1 MKRRFLVLPTLL
13 LATAW
18 GWRWAG
24 LGALRRARSA
34 QPGLGLIFEGGPH
47 PQVTPRLLDVLDV
60 AAVQA
65 TFALDAAGVQAQP
78 DLTRAVQARGHDVA
92 ARVPSGLGPWT
103 AARQARQSVRTIRAA
118 LGQDPVGLSVGG
130 APSLSGWLGAFLGG
144 GRVIAGQGLGT
155 AAELRGVRPG
165 ALVHVSGT
173 DIQVA
178 ERLPDRLAALRAR
191 EFEVLPLREL
201 RGLRPERPRDLPATA
216 LQEVDV
222 WYDRLGRIRRVG
234 DRASSLFRAGAAPY
248 PLADQ
253 VLREGGVVH
262 RGERLVE
269 FHLDSARLTELAE
282 RPVAGRRI
290 VTASVRDLARA
301 LRDDPALSRFPAVF
315 SISIFSDVLGLYG
328 FTVVD
333 LPEAH
338 RRRLTWWSRVIRRA
352 YGISDPSKQHVPKLA
367 VMSRAAFVE
376 RHARE

>member
-1 MKRRFLVLPTLL
+1 MRRRLL
-13 LATAW
+13 LLPAALLVAW

-34 QPGLGLIFEGGPH
+34 QPGLALIFEGGPH
-47 PQVTPRLLDVLDV
+47 PQVTSALL
-60 AAVQA
+60 AALGEAGVQA
-65 TFALDAAGVQAQP
+65 TFALDGAAARRYP
-78 DLTRAVQARGHDVA
+78 DLVRAVHAQGHDVA
-92 ARVPSGLGPWT
+92 ARLPRHPWAWG
-103 AARQARQSVRTIRAA
+103 AARQATAALRSV
-118 LGQDPVGLSVGG
+118 LGQDPAGLSVGARPTLMGWLAGFLAG
-130 APSLSGWLGAFLGG
+130 AP
-144 GRVIAGQGLGT
+144 VIAGQGRAGPDGT
-155 AAELRGVRPG
+155 LSGVRPG
-165 ALVHVSGT
+165 ALLHLPGT
-173 DIQVA
+173 D
-178 ERLPDRLAALRAR
+178 ERLAAQLPARLADLRAR
-191 EFEVLPLREL
+191 EFEVLPLRDL

-234 DRASSLFRAGAAPY
+234 NRASSLFRAGTAPY

-253 VLREGGVVH
+253 PLREGGAVR
-262 RGERLVE
+262 RGERLIE

-301 LRDDPALSRFPAVF
+301 LRDDPDLNTFGAVF

-333 LPEAH
+333 LPPAH
-338 RRRLTWWSRVIRRA
+338 ERRLTWWSRVIRRA
-352 YGISDPSKQHVPKLA
+352 YGVSDPQKRHTPKLA

-376 RHARE
+376 RHARD